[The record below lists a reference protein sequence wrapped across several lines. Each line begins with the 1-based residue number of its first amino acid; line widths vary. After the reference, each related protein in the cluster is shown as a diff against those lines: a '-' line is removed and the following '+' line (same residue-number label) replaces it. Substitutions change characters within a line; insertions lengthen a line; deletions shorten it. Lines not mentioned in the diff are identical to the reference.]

1 MRLEQAYSLE
11 LGKDITADEA
21 DKFFTE
27 GALTSKHLFECPEQG
42 CNAQVT
48 CANLDR
54 PKRLRKRDPY
64 FKFVSEHSS
73 TCRLEAES
81 DEEIRYVK
89 TTQEDPEALP
99 FILDDVVDIDLS
111 PPGKRIV
118 HDLPTLEDEDA
129 IAKRLRKPV
138 VNDDEESLKHR
149 HSRKRLSGLVHSF
162 IRKENFFLNTADGKL
177 PLRDF
182 FIKVNDSKDLSTYS
196 DEPRI
201 FFGKAWLNR
210 KDNYYLVRFDS
221 EMRAGE
227 LRCKPTFFI
236 PARLVDSSEYKR
248 TSSETLDKLSL
259 ASRPLYL
266 FIFSELPPVR
276 SNAGDYINFK
286 LDDLN
291 YLYYLPW
298 GKNYNG

>member
-21 DKFFTE
+21 DKFFSE

-162 IRKENFFLNTADGKL
+162 IRIENFFLNTADGKL

-182 FIKVNDSKDLSTYS
+182 FI
-196 DEPRI
+196 
-201 FFGKAWLNR
+201 
-210 KDNYYLVRFDS
+210 
-221 EMRAGE
+221 
-227 LRCKPTFFI
+227 
-236 PARLVDSSEYKR
+236 
-248 TSSETLDKLSL
+248 
-259 ASRPLYL
+259 
-266 FIFSELPPVR
+266 
-276 SNAGDYINFK
+276 
-286 LDDLN
+286 
-291 YLYYLPW
+291 
-298 GKNYNG
+298 